1 MKIYSAPEAIHS
13 DANRNFYNFKIKL
26 KTLYEVKQMAC
37 SLVFIYFDS
46 SQLDIQR
53 LCVWFF
59 KKNVSH
65 VY

>member
-53 LCVWFF
+53 LCV
-59 KKNVSH
+59 
-65 VY
+65 